1 MNFFTFK
8 KKYKGLVYFILFIT
22 CLGVS
27 RKKTIQFKSASNLI
41 RFFAKFKRQT
51 FWNLIFGQYRYTVD
65 FLESSIILNFLQL

>member
-41 RFFAKFKRQT
+41 RFFVKFKCQ
-51 FWNLIFGQYRYTVD
+51 NI
-65 FLESSIILNFLQL
+65 LEFDIWAISIDIL